1 LVARISDKLGLKLK
15 EEEVNMNTNT
25 RGYCF
30 ANTLNESYD
39 LSQELLI
46 KLK

>member
-1 LVARISDKLGLKLK
+1 MSDSASF
-15 EEEVNMNTNT
+15 MPHANT

-46 KLK
+46 KVK